1 MVMRVPLQSIIVQ
14 REGKMVR
21 PPIGKS
27 FKFSD
32 EEMADIMRMNPKALG
47 KVETV
52 EIDDNADKKAADAK
66 AEAEAKLLAEREEAQ
81 RQLDL
86 KKSAAAAAPKGKGTA
101 GADSL

>member
-1 MVMRVPLQSIIVQ
+1 MVMRVPLQSIMVQ
-14 REGKMVR
+14 RDGKMVR

-27 FKFSD
+27 FKFTD
-32 EEMADIMRMNPKALG
+32 EEMADITRMNPKALG

-52 EIDDNADKKAADAK
+52 EIDDNANKK

>member
-1 MVMRVPLQSIIVQ
+1 MVMRVPLQSIMVQ
-14 REGKMVR
+14 RDGKMMR

-27 FKFSD
+27 FKFNDD
-32 EEMADIMRMNPKALG
+32 ELADIMRMNPKALG

-52 EIDDNADKKAADAK
+52 EIDDNADKK

>member
-14 REGKMVR
+14 RDGKMVR

-27 FKFSD
+27 FKFTD
-32 EEMADIMRMNPKALG
+32 EEMADITRMSPKALG

-52 EIDDNADKKAADAK
+52 EIDDNAEATKKAA
-66 AEAEAKLLAEREEAQ
+66 AEAKLLAEREEAQ

-86 KKSAAAAAPKGKGTA
+86 KKSAAAVAPKGKGTA